1 MVPRDAHGAF
11 GAWPGNSGTG
21 RDPARAR
28 LSRRG
33 DPVSGVSV
41 LIVDDHE
48 VVRVGLQSLLGRRKD
63 LSVAGAVGSGAEA
76 VSVAEERRPDVVV
89 MDVRMPGQNGIEA
102 CRELRSLLP
111 SILAGA
117 SGYLLKDTTG
127 QDLAE
132 AILRVG
138 AGASLLDPAVT
149 GVVLSR
155 IKAERGTSA
164 DALSER
170 ERQILELIAQGKTN
184 RQIGEALF
192 LAEGTVRN
200 LVSGILAR
208 LGVGS
213 RAEAAARFARQDPGE
228 S

>member
-1 MVPRDAHGAF
+1 M
-11 GAWPGNSGTG
+11 
-21 RDPARAR
+21 
-28 LSRRG
+28 
-33 DPVSGVSV
+33 
-41 LIVDDHE
+41 
-48 VVRVGLQSLLGRRKD
+48 
-63 LSVAGAVGSGAEA
+63 
-76 VSVAEERRPDVVV
+76 
-89 MDVRMPGQNGIEA
+89 
-102 CRELRSLLP
+102 
-111 SILAGA
+111 
-117 SGYLLKDTTG
+117 
-127 QDLAE
+127 
-132 AILRVG
+132 
-138 AGASLLDPAVT
+138 
-149 GVVLSR
+149 VLSR